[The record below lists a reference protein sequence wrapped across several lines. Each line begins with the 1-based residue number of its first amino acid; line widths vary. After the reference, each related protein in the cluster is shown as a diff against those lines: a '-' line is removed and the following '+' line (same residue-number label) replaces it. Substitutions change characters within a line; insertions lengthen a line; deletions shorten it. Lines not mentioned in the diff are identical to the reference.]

1 MPGGRSMMKARN
13 LGKFLVRSLQT
24 EWYSLLNAL
33 PMIHA
38 KKLVVHYPYQV
49 KIELTIVSNIYNT

>member
-1 MPGGRSMMKARN
+1 MMKARN